1 MLITITQSDENWKDS
16 IKLFFKFLS
25 VRFLDFSHKKIKR
38 EINTHVSST
47 LYSICLYLMS
57 TSFYIFFI
65 QNEIILKKADF
76 LFVSFLWF
84 FHKLL
89 NKLVCNLFHSRQ
101 ILDWIFWQ
109 AIQFFDFLFVHYKIQ
124 SKSKLKTMHNV
135 MKNIEQ
141 NMIHQYIKHHKHHQ
155 IVSFIFLKYY
165 DIKLFYI
172 VLFFQFFDEIFSFFY
187 LISISTC

>member
-1 MLITITQSDENWKDS
+1 M
-16 IKLFFKFLS
+16 FFFVLWYCLRIQKKHSSWLCFL
-25 VRFLDFSHKKIKR
+25 
-38 EINTHVSST
+38 
-47 LYSICLYLMS
+47 C
-57 TSFYIFFI
+57 
-65 QNEIILKKADF
+65 
-76 LFVSFLWF
+76 F

-109 AIQFFDFLFVHYKIQ
+109 TIQFFDFLFVHYKIQ

-155 IVSFIFLKYY
+155 IVSFIFAIFY
-165 DIKLFYI
+165 DIKSI
-172 VLFFQFFDEIFSFFY
+172 KLFFDIIIWTHILIQQILQGRNYAVKCFNIITIVQIF
-187 LISISTC
+187 LIHFELLVVCGLILFLHILIQQK